1 MVLLDETKM
10 MMAEP
15 LGLEGL
21 LLIRPRIF
29 SDERGYFFE
38 AFNEAAFRQA
48 TGLERQFVQDN
59 ESSSKKGVLRGLHF
73 QLPPYAQG
81 KLVRVVKGVA
91 LDVVVD
97 IRPDSPTYG
106 RHEKIMLNAEDKH
119 FLWVPPGFAHGFL
132 TLEDDTIF
140 LYKCT
145 TYYHQPSERT
155 IRWDDKDLAIDWGIK
170 DPIMSAKDKDG
181 HTFKGD
187 WAVPTP

>member
-1 MVLLDETKM
+1 MV
-10 MMAEP
+10 EP

-29 SDERGYFFE
+29 GDERGYFFE
-38 AFNEAAFRQA
+38 AFNEVAFDRG
-48 TGLERQFVQDN
+48 TGLDLQFVQDN

-73 QLPPYAQG
+73 QLPPFAQG
-81 KLVRVVKGVA
+81 KLVRVVKGAA

-97 IRPDSPTYG
+97 IRPDSPTFG
-106 RHEKIMLNAEDKH
+106 RHEKIRLDAVEKH
-119 FLWVPPGFAHGFL
+119 LLWVPPGFAHGFL

-155 IRWDDKDLAIDWGIK
+155 IRWDDPDLAIDWGIK
-170 DPIMSAKDKDG
+170 DPMISAKDKEG
-181 HTFKGD
+181 HAFKGD